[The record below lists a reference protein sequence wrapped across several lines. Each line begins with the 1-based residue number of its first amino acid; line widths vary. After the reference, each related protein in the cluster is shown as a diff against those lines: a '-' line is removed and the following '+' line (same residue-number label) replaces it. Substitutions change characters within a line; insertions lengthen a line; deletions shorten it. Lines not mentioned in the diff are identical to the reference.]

1 MARFGCIL
9 ALSALAVAAVG
20 EILEPQRSESAGA
33 SCLRAADGSSEEM
46 SALQTL
52 RAAAPVPAARTN
64 GTAPRPPRPPQLGR
78 LKAPP
83 AAGADALSF
92 DWRAW
97 AGEFADNHFDQT
109 VDHLNAYNQQ
119 PKFLNWDFSREAGL
133 LQVGSKEFC
142 NCGWTAP
149 AGACNNDDGS
159 YCFRRCCKSG
169 CGCGWTAQPGACPC
183 SDGSPC
189 CSVCC
194 FSEIPTPEPTPAA
207 PTPRPSPPPPVPT
220 PAPQDVTFKQLYT
233 VNDKSWGG
241 ARLKFPIFFVLGAEG
256 GAPNYGAYGHVGE
269 MSRQMRAMVVFI
281 EGRFFGSSLP
291 FGKVGSFKPLPT
303 RVGLLSVEQM
313 LRDFVLVITHIRDTY
328 CPSWECPTVAF
339 GGSMAGTLAAML
351 RMKFPEVID
360 MSLASSAPLLGYPS
374 AKVDKFAW
382 YQRVT
387 NTWQEVSGDPGC
399 ADLVRQSWEPLWS
412 TCGSYAYGNFSKML
426 IDKAQ
431 YHSYPPTP
439 YHLWGSI
446 KDRCERAK
454 SKKSQGGSPYEV
466 ALVLCPECSCHSPP
480 APAPLAAVQSQA
492 EEAVGGQ
499 ENPGWDYIAC
509 TEIVHPMAANGVTDF
524 FPQWSWTPED
534 HDRQCLKDW
543 GIEAQ
548 WSAKWLPEVFGFFH
562 LPQIRRGATKIIFSY
577 GTFDAWAVF
586 NISDADISSD
596 LPVLV
601 IKGGDHTAD
610 MLGSQADDS
619 EEMLTI
625 RGKEQRIL
633 TNWINDIQADGN

>member
-1 MARFGCIL
+1 
-9 ALSALAVAAVG
+9 
-20 EILEPQRSESAGA
+20 
-33 SCLRAADGSSEEM
+33 M

-64 GTAPRPPRPPQLGR
+64 GTAPRPPRPPQLGG

-83 AAGADALSF
+83 AAGADRSSF
-92 DWRAW
+92 DWAAW
-97 AGEFADNHFDQT
+97 SKEFDTNHFDQT
-109 VDHLNAYNQQ
+109 IDHLNAYNQQ

-194 FSEIPTPEPTPAA
+194 SSEIPTPAPAA
-207 PTPRPSPPPPVPT
+207 PTPRPSPAPPSS
-220 PAPQDVTFKQLYT
+220 PAPQDVKFKQLYT

-291 FGKVGSFKPLPT
+291 FGTVDETYKHLPT

-313 LRDFVLVITHIRDTY
+313 LRDFVLVITHIRDTR

-399 ADLVRQSWEPLWS
+399 ADLVRHSWKPLQWS
-412 TCGSYAYGNFSKML
+412 PCGDVTPNFAGML
-426 IDKAQ
+426 IDQAQ
-431 YHSYPPTP
+431 FYSYPLPQS
-439 YHLWGSI
+439 WGI
-446 KDRCERAK
+446 KARCSYARQQE
-454 SKKSQGGSPYEV
+454 SQGRSPYEV
-466 ALVLCPECSCHSPP
+466 ALALCWECACNS

-492 EEAVGGQ
+492 GEVVGRQ
-499 ENPGWDYIAC
+499 DNRNELGWKYIAC
-509 TEIVHPMAANGVTDF
+509 TEIPHPIAANNVTDF
-524 FPQWSWTPED
+524 FPPWYTWTPED
-534 HDRQCLKDW
+534 HNRRCLNDW

-548 WSAKWLPEVFGFFH
+548 LGAKWLPEVFGFFH